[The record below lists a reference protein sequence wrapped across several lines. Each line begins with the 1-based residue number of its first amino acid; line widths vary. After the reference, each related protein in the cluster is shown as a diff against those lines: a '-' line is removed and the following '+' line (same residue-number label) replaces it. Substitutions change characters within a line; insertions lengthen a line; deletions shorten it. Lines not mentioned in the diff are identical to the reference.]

1 MTGLT
6 GCVAAA
12 WRPEIGDPN
21 ATGWLTVLAYLVCL
35 VLAVR
40 MWRRLEGQRDRAF
53 WGMVAILMLALAIN
67 KQLDLQSA
75 MTAVGRCLAQAGG
88 WYDNRRIVQF
98 GFILG
103 LLALMIGGL
112 LVAFRALHGQLRLNG
127 VALVGLVILCGYVA
141 IRAVGFHHMDALIGQ
156 RQFGVSA
163 NYVFENA
170 GLLLIGLNA
179 AARLRR
185 GEGRTAS
192 GQGD

>member
-1 MTGLT
+1 M
-6 GCVAAA
+6 
-12 WRPEIGDPN
+12 
-21 ATGWLTVLAYLVCL
+21 LAYLVCL